1 MGSVTTLQHTPRN
14 GCASPPAK
22 EVAKTPPLA
31 KTNIPSRVS
40 SPFQRRL
47 QPAIRPA
54 HIGLSI
60 RPSRESHKG
69 VGERAP
75 RVNCLKGTRSPACLA
90 RGTLGSKEPRRGLH
104 GLHELS
110 VGSPQWLASSSPH
123 R

>member
-14 GCASPPAK
+14 GCAIPTAK

-40 SPFQRRL
+40 NPSQRRL

-60 RPSRESHKG
+60 RLSQEKHG
-69 VGERAP
+69 LLIGLGTCALRANW
-75 RVNCLKGTRSPACLA
+75 VTRSPACLA
-90 RGTLGSKEPRRGLH
+90 RWILGS
-104 GLHELS
+104 
-110 VGSPQWLASSSPH
+110 
-123 R
+123 